1 MMSCNQSHVLH
12 DLAILHN
19 HHNFSAKLTNHHN
32 DAAFG
37 QNDKVAQNSQGLGD
51 RNIATFCWDCLVL
64 SILQIFSL
72 LSWRRLNQPA
82 SSSSRQLSLT
92 TLITVCCTLCN
103 FIIKTSSPPPN
114 SPQLVSIVQSE
125 LTHCRGR
132 CARLLR

>member
-72 LSWRRLNQPA
+72 LSWRRMNQPA
-82 SSSSRQLSLT
+82 SGSRQLSLT

-114 SPQLVSIVQSE
+114 SPQLVSIFQSA